1 MRTILKDLLHAINVL
16 GDDRDVYVDGYGT
29 IAVCPPI
36 KLTQEGLRHFNK
48 SLNAAVEV
56 IYKDDCHH
64 STYISDDED
73 ASSIFKFPDCPILT
87 FSFCR
92 TPLTRV
98 GVFCLAAIEPPYQV
112 FTFVI
117 VKSNSISYFLAISN
131 Q

>member
-64 STYISDDED
+64 STYISDDEED
-73 ASSIFKFPDCPILT
+73 VDEEAWNLLVSLAGCCP
-87 FSFCR
+87 
-92 TPLTRV
+92 
-98 GVFCLAAIEPPYQV
+98 
-112 FTFVI
+112 
-117 VKSNSISYFLAISN
+117 KSDFDKWFEGNTAEFI
-131 Q
+131 

>member
-56 IYKDDCHH
+56 IYKDDCLH
-64 STYISDDED
+64 STYISDDEEDVDEEAWNLLVSLAGYCPKSDFDKWFEGD
-73 ASSIFKFPDCPILT
+73 AAKMI
-87 FSFCR
+87 
-92 TPLTRV
+92 
-98 GVFCLAAIEPPYQV
+98 
-112 FTFVI
+112 
-117 VKSNSISYFLAISN
+117 
-131 Q
+131 